1 MKHLAL
7 LGATGS
13 IGVSALD
20 VIRRFP
26 DHFQVVGLAAGRNVD
41 LLAAQVLEFSPAL
54 ISIQDKADV
63 PRLKEMLPA
72 SWHGE
77 IVCGDWGAKAVAA
90 MSEADMTVV
99 AIVGSVGLSPTMA
112 AIAAGKHIALANK
125 ETLVMA
131 GSLVM
136 AEIAARGLSLLPI
149 DSEHSAIFQALQAG
163 SRADATKIILTAS
176 GGPFFGRTAE
186 TLGAVTVD
194 DALRHPRWRMGR
206 KISID
211 SATLM
216 NKALEIIEAHWL
228 FAMPPRDIEVLVHPQ
243 SVVHSL
249 VEFHD
254 GSVIAQLGE
263 ADMRVPIAY
272 ALSYPER
279 LPLDLPRLSLQE
291 WSRLE
296 FFPLD
301 GETFPAIS
309 MAYAVLEAGGAASV
323 TLNAANEVAVE
334 AFLRGRIAF
343 PAITQVVTEALQR
356 HDAAADTF
364 ETILAADQSA
374 RVWAERYIK
383 KLPSA

>member
-1 MKHLAL
+1 
-7 LGATGS
+7 LGSTGS
-13 IGVSALD
+13 IGVNTLD

-26 DHFQVVGLAAGRNVD
+26 DRFQVVGLAAGRNVE
-41 LLAAQVLEFSPAL
+41 LLAAQAALFLPEL
-54 ISIQDKADV
+54 ISIQDEADL
-63 PRLKEMLPA
+63 PRLRAMLPV
-72 SWHGE
+72 SWRGE
-77 IVCGDWGAKAVAA
+77 IACGPSGAKAVAA
-90 MSEADMTVV
+90 MAAADVTVV
-99 AIVGSVGLSPTMA
+99 AMVGAGGLPPTMA

-136 AEIAARGLSLLPI
+136 AEVAARGLSLLPI
-149 DSEHSAIFQALQAG
+149 DSEHSAILQALRAG
-163 SRADATKIILTAS
+163 SRTEAAKIILTAS
-176 GGPFFGRTAE
+176 GGPFFGRTAPS
-186 TLGAVTVD
+186 LKKVTVEE
-194 DALRHPRWRMGR
+194 ALRHPRWRMGR
-206 KISID
+206 KISVD

-216 NKALEIIEAHWL
+216 NKALEVIEAHWL
-228 FAMPPRDIEVLVHPQ
+228 FAMPSRDIEVLVHPQ

-272 ALSYPER
+272 ALSHPER
-279 LPLDLPRLSLQE
+279 LPLTAPRLSLKE

-301 GETFPAIS
+301 DETFPSIS
-309 MAYAVLEAGGAASV
+309 MAYAALESGGAAPV

-334 AFLRGRIAF
+334 AFLQRRIPF
-343 PAITQVVTEALQR
+343 LAIHQVVAEALQ
-356 HDAAADTF
+356 HQAAAADSF
-364 ETILAADQSA
+364 EAVLAADRSA
-374 RVWAERYIK
+374 RLWAESYIK